1 MHESL
6 FSDGGSTLHSL
17 VGFFI
22 AIASFAFL
30 FVSESQVWASA
41 SQAEYDVVVVGAGTG
56 GTAAAIQA
64 ARMGASVALVEES
77 DWVGGQMTGAAV
89 STMDDKTF
97 TRTGIYLEFITK
109 VREYYGARGHNVNVC
124 YWGSDTI
131 AFEPWVGRTIL
142 MDMLKGVGG
151 IQFYFKTRALSAKVV
166 KNRVSEAVFVQGG
179 KKFTLKG
186 KIFIDATECGDFIP
200 LTGARYRIGNSIS
213 PKTDKNS
220 IIQDITYV
228 AVVKKYPDG
237 LPPELKVET
246 PPPGYSN
253 YLFRF
258 REIIRPDGD
267 TWPGKY
273 PFNTEVHNEYRAMPG
288 ISNVNAVDGGRP
300 ETWQYVTRTGV
311 NWANDYY
318 DKSEGVRGMSAKYIE
333 DKSYRLACDRE
344 AMMKALCFIYYM
356 QNELGMED
364 WSVDNRQDFGTYFGN
379 DWQNWEPAARYSEIL
394 RHFPPFPYVRE
405 SRRIMGVKTMSVRD
419 VVRDSKLRRTAQ
431 SIPDAIALGEYPVD
445 IHGATDPHFLDLD
458 LNEAKDIPENMWQN
472 TGGLFQIPFGALIPE
487 KLNGL
492 IAAEKNISVSRLV
505 SGATRLQPVTMLTGQ
520 AAGAAAALAVKAKK
534 HPRDLRV
541 LDIQSEL
548 WKTKTWLSIFRFEDV
563 PDYTSTWAGVE
574 AAMVFNYMDPVTE
587 TVFGVS
593 DNMHWV
599 EVRDAFR
606 RAFGITSFPERGDL
620 EPVSVN
626 EFNSWVRELYKKDF
640 KRYENAVADT
650 AVDKPLSKGLLAK
663 TILEIMKLAPLPKK

>member
-1 MHESL
+1 M
-6 FSDGGSTLHSL
+6 FNI
-17 VGFFI
+17 FI
-22 AIASFAFL
+22 AIVSFAFL
-30 FVSESQVWASA
+30 FLSESQVLAASSA
-41 SQAEYDVVVVGAGTG
+41 EEYDVVVIGAGTG

-109 VREYYGARGHNVNVC
+109 VREYYAARGHNVNVC
-124 YWGSDTI
+124 YWGSDTV

-151 IQFYFKTRALSAKVV
+151 IQLYLKTNVVSAKVV
-166 KNRVSEAVFVQGG
+166 KNRVSEAVLLKDG
-179 KKFTLKG
+179 KKFGIKG

-213 PKTDKNS
+213 PKVDGNS

-228 AVVKKYPDG
+228 AVVRKYPEG
-237 LPPELKVET
+237 LPPELKVQT
-246 PPPGYSN
+246 PPPGYSA
-253 YLFRF
+253 YLFKF
-258 REIIRPDGD
+258 RETIRPDGD

-273 PFNTEVHNEYRAMPG
+273 PFNTEVHNEYRALPG
-288 ISNVNAVDGGRP
+288 ISNSDVVDGGRP

-318 DKSEGVRGMSAKYIE
+318 DKSNGIKGLSVKYIE
-333 DKSYRLACDRE
+333 DRGYRLVCDRE
-344 AMMKALCFIYYM
+344 AMMKTLCFIYYM
-356 QNELGMED
+356 QNELGMEN
-364 WSVDNRQDFGTYFGN
+364 WSVDNRQDFGTYFNN
-379 DWQNWEPAARYSEIL
+379 DWQNWEPGARYADIL

-405 SRRIMGVKTMSVRD
+405 SRRIMGVKTMTVKD
-419 VVRDSKLRRTAQ
+419 VVRDSELKRTER

-445 IHGATDPHFLDLD
+445 IHGATDPHVLDLD
-458 LNEAKDIPENMWQN
+458 LDEAKDIPDNMWQN

-520 AAGAAAALAVKAKK
+520 AAGAAAVLAVKSKK

-541 LDIQSEL
+541 LDIQTEL
-548 WKTKTWLSIFRFEDV
+548 WKSKTWLSVFKFDDV
-563 PDYTSTWAGVE
+563 PDYTSSWAGVE
-574 AAMVFNYMDPVTE
+574 AAMLFGYMDPVTE
-587 TVFGVS
+587 TIFGAS
-593 DNMHWV
+593 DEMHWV

-606 RAFGITSFPERGDL
+606 RAFGIKKFPEREDL
-620 EPVSVN
+620 APVSVN
-626 EFNSWVRELYKKDF
+626 EFNSWVRELYKKDL
-640 KRYENAVADT
+640 KRYENAVSDT
-650 AVDKPLSKGLLAK
+650 ALDKPLTKGLLAK
-663 TILEIMKLAPLPKK
+663 TVLEIMKLAPMPKK